1 MEQKFE
7 KVALEADA
15 GERLD
20 VYVSQWLP
28 DVTRSRVQNLLAEG
42 LILVDGKKVKAGY
55 KLKNGNNVQVILPE
69 LKDLSALPEKMGMQ
83 SACAS
88 CEELISTCLPSKKI
102 SPSSF

>member
-1 MEQKFE
+1 MERTERIMEQKFE

-42 LILVDGKKVKAGY
+42 LILVDG
-55 KLKNGNNVQVILPE
+55 I
-69 LKDLSALPEKMGMQ
+69 
-83 SACAS
+83 
-88 CEELISTCLPSKKI
+88 
-102 SPSSF
+102 